1 MKSEKVLPFDSLELS
16 SEDILMLEDMM
27 CIKGGKGEGCGCGCS
42 GGSGCGCGC
51 GCADDT
57 DHAAPDE

>member
-27 CIKGGKGEGCGCGCS
+27 CIIGGKGEGCGCGCS
-42 GGSGCGCGC
+42 
-51 GCADDT
+51 
-57 DHAAPDE
+57 

>member
-27 CIKGGKGEGCGCGCS
+27 YIIGGGAGCGCK
-42 GGSGCGCGC
+42 
-51 GCADDT
+51 DDQ
-57 DHAAPDE
+57 APPAE

>member
-27 CIKGGKGEGCGCGCS
+27 YIIGGGAGCGCGCK
-42 GGSGCGCGC
+42 
-51 GCADDT
+51 DDQ
-57 DHAAPDE
+57 APPAE